1 MTGLLGYIFAFVF
14 DFGVNG
20 ITISYVFLFFVLC
33 VVLEFVIQSVDL
45 ATVDIDLD

>member
-1 MTGLLGYIFAFVF
+1 MTGLLGYILGFVF

-20 ITISYVFLFFVLC
+20 VTIAYVFLFFVIC

-45 ATVDIDLD
+45 ATIDIDLD